1 MPVFPPLT
9 EVADSTG
16 TPGPEIAEALSALL
30 RRYRTSRAPLDAHRA
45 ADALGVDPPPVQY
58 LPGKLRAA
66 GLTQEQLSA
75 LLHVSARAYGAW
87 ERGTAAIRPEIVAA
101 LAAVLGM
108 PEADRAV
115 LHRLALHQDPPPVP
129 APPDGSLVDPMWR
142 MMVHLQPYP
151 AYVCTTAWDILVANR
166 AYYDCF
172 PFVAPASADA
182 EANIVRSALLRPE
195 AQDVLVN
202 WAQDWAEP
210 VLRQVWSTYQL
221 HPANERLAAL
231 IRDVARHPTT
241 RELWE
246 RRETS
251 STTYPD
257 TVERALRHP
266 QWGET
271 AVVNLAATPES
282 LRLAGFR
289 FVALLPAHLKGDL
302 EELEAS
308 VAAMGG

>member
-1 MPVFPPLT
+1 MPAAPPP
-9 EVADSTG
+9 TG
-16 TPGPEIAEALSALL
+16 SASAPGPEIAESLSALL
-30 RRYRTSRAPLDAHRA
+30 RRYRISRALPDAHEA
-45 ADALGVDPPPVQY
+45 AEALGLDPPPLQY
-58 LPGKLRAA
+58 LPGKRRKS

-75 LLHVSARAYGAW
+75 LLRVSARAYGAW
-87 ERGTAAIRPEIVAA
+87 ERGTAAMRPETVNA
-101 LAAVLGM
+101 LTAILGM

-151 AYVCTTAWDILVANR
+151 AYLCTTAWDLLAANR

-172 PFVAPASADA
+172 PFVAPASASA
-182 EANIVRSALLRPE
+182 ESNIVRSALLRPE

-202 WAQDWAEP
+202 WAEDWAEP
-210 VLRQVWSTYQL
+210 ILRQVWSTYQL
-221 HPANERLAAL
+221 HPTDERLAAL
-231 IRDVARHPTT
+231 IRDIARHPRT

-246 RRETS
+246 RRGAS

-271 AVVNLAATPES
+271 SVVNLAATPES

-289 FVALLPAHLKGDL
+289 FVVLLPAHLKGDL
-302 EELEAS
+302 GELEEA

>member
-1 MPVFPPLT
+1 MSGVPPLD
-9 EVADSTG
+9 VAASTD
-16 TPGPEIAEALSALL
+16 TPRPDIAEALSGLI
-30 RRYRTSRAPLDAHRA
+30 RRYRTGRAPRDAHRA
-45 ADALGVDPPPVQY
+45 AEALGVNPPPLQY
-58 LPGKLRAA
+58 LPGKLRAV

-75 LLHVSARAYGAW
+75 MLHVSARAYGAW
-87 ERGTAAIRPEIVAA
+87 ERGAAAMRPETVEA

-108 PEADRAV
+108 PETDRAV

-151 AYVCTTAWDILVANR
+151 AYVCSTAWDILVANR
-166 AYYDCF
+166 AYYEAF
-172 PFVAPASADA
+172 PFVAPASLGA
-182 EANIVRSALLRPE
+182 ETNIVRSALLRPE
-195 AQDVLVN
+195 AQTVLVN
-202 WAQDWAEP
+202 WAEDWAEP
-210 VLRQVWSTYQL
+210 MLRQVWSTYQL

-257 TVERALRHP
+257 TVRRALRHP

-271 AVVNLAATPES
+271 AVVHLAATPES

-289 FVALLPAHLKGDL
+289 FVALLPAHLKRDL
-302 EELEAS
+302 DELEAS
-308 VAAMGG
+308 VAAMGA